1 MRYSLLIITYRGLSL
16 SLENDVCMRMFF
28 HSLEGRAF
36 AEFFSCPPKILSTWA
51 ELTFRLI
58 AHKGSWDVYG
68 GVIKERGYYIYSN
81 TDSSR

>member
-51 ELTFRLI
+51 ELAYWFATINEIRLQ
-58 AHKGSWDVYG
+58 
-68 GVIKERGYYIYSN
+68 YSV
-81 TDSSR
+81 